1 MTPIGAVLRGYKDKV
16 DRDQVD
22 FTNLQPIT
30 IHFDGS
36 IDRREVEAGREYRM
50 ELFFARPGDIVVAKI
65 DLKNGAVGIV
75 PDWPNVVV
83 TNHFALYEPDR
94 ARLVP
99 EYLIRLIQTDFFKA
113 YLWRNKVGAEGRK
126 EVKLDFFES
135 ILIPL
140 PSLDTQRAIV
150 ARWQQAQAEIA
161 TANEQAEQLRDSV
174 ALDAIREA
182 GIVLKPL
189 VKRPAIFALS
199 WSKAERWGVEFNRW
213 GWSPENLLSS
223 ANHPMMRLAKIA
235 WINPSD
241 TITLADSDPVTFVP
255 MAAVSDELGEIV
267 APEIRLYQ
275 EVKSGYTRFAEQDV
289 IWAKITPCMQNG
301 KCAVARNLENG
312 VGCGST
318 EFHVIRV
325 KDTAQVLPGYLW
337 VILRL
342 RHVREAAQRYFIGSA
357 GQQRVPTDFLEE
369 LYVPLPP
376 LDIQRAIVQQVE
388 AGRAEVARLR
398 EQAAQ
403 RAQEARAE
411 VEAAILGR

>member
-1 MTPIGAVLRGYKDKV
+1 MVERV
-16 DRDQVD
+16 S
-22 FTNLQPIT
+22 
-30 IHFDGS
+30 FDG
-36 IDRREVEAGREYRM
+36 EVFSGREDTKM
-50 ELFFARPGDIVVAKI
+50 EQFLAVPGDIVVSKI
-65 DLKNGAVGIV
+65 RARQGSVGLVTSELGNVSVTIHYRVLV
-75 PDWPNVVV
+75 PDGERLDTFYAWL
-83 TNHFALYEPDR
+83 ALRSSYG
-94 ARLVP
+94 RLQF
-99 EYLIRLIQTDFFKA
+99 LAATG
-113 YLWRNKVGAEGRK
+113 GAMKGEIS
-126 EVKLDFFES
+126 EEALLQVK
-135 ILIPL
+135 IPL
-140 PSLDTQRAIV
+140 PPLEAQRAIV

-161 TANEQAEQLRDSV
+161 AANEQAEQLRNSV
-174 ALDAIREA
+174 AQNAIREA

-189 VKRPAIFALS
+189 IKRPAIFALS

-213 GWSPENLLSS
+213 DWSPENLLSS
-223 ANHPMMRLAKIA
+223 ADHPMRRLAEIA

-241 TITLADSDPVTFVP
+241 TITLVDSDPVTFVP

-318 EFHVIRV
+318 EFHVIRT
-325 KDTAQVLPGYLW
+325 KDVTRVLSEYLW

-357 GQQRVPTDFLEE
+357 GQQRVPADFLEE

-376 LDIQRAIVQQVE
+376 IDIQCAIVRQVE

-403 RAQEARAE
+403 RARAARAE
-411 VEAAILGR
+411 VEAALLGGGRNDRIC